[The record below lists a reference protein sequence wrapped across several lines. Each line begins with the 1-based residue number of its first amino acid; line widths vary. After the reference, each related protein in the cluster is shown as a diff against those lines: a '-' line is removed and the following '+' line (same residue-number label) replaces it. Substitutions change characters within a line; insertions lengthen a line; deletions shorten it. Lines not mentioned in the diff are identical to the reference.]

1 MRNDRKVIQAL
12 LDKVK
17 TKSSSM
23 RARGI
28 AFAVEAISNLN
39 HNDKEIFERIE
50 CVILAKIDDF
60 IPHYIVKVM
69 AAYFKMG
76 FGSSDL
82 Y

>member
-1 MRNDRKVIQAL
+1 MEQPVMGFLTPEFLSLIGGSLVGFIFRHMAEKRQ
-12 LDKVK
+12 
-17 TKSSSM
+17 
-23 RARGI
+23 
-28 AFAVEAISNLN
+28 
-39 HNDKEIFERIE
+39 NDKEIFERIE

-82 Y
+82 YD